1 MDEFEQPWQES
12 YDDGYDNESSSYMSE
27 SKQYSDGEIDDDS
40 QKKSDIDGDHF

>member
-12 YDDGYDNESSSYMSE
+12 YDDGYYMSE
-27 SKQYSDGEIDDDS
+27 GKQYSDGEIDDDS